1 MMTPCSFF
9 AKPAALIALLLP
21 LLPCDAAANVL
32 KLVIPSVLTKDSAPP
47 PSGPR
52 WRTPQLVENEA
63 DYAYSPDIVA
73 DAQGNALALW
83 RKSGSGTWCRQ
94 YTAGVGW
101 KAAGLLGGGNS
112 VVSMSPAGSLAV
124 AWSEYDA
131 NDDAAVYAK
140 ICAAADSCGETV
152 QISGSS
158 NFAEPQSVVMDE
170 AGNAAAFWTEGMRF
184 SVLWTSL
191 YEPGAGWSAPTKI
204 EGNSQQQNARA
215 VADAS
220 GNVLVVW
227 EQRLVNTFYLA
238 AKRYEPGAGWGVT
251 QLIEPADPVQLS
263 NSAGHQLAANTSGD
277 VIAVWQRTALPLV
290 GGDIWVN
297 RYAAGTGWG
306 TAQLLET
313 DAVNG
318 AANPDVAMDEA
329 GNALAVWQQSDGS
342 RVNIWTAS
350 YTLDAGWSAP
360 QLLETN
366 DAGDAKQPQ
375 IAMNAAG
382 GAAAV
387 WQQHDGIRWNIWAA
401 RYAPGAG
408 WQDVQLIEKNNIGDA
423 QNPHV
428 MIDADGK
435 AIAVWEQDDGT
446 NRNIWAARYE

>member
-1 MMTPCSFF
+1 MMPCSFL
-9 AKPAALIALLLP
+9 AKQAALIALF

-32 KLVIPSVLTKDSAPP
+32 KLVIPSVLTKNSAPP

-52 WRTPQLVENEA
+52 WRAPQLLANEA
-63 DYAYSPDIVA
+63 VDAYSSDIVS
-73 DAQGNALALW
+73 DAQGNALAFW
-83 RKSGSGTWCRQ
+83 RTSGSGAWAARQ
-94 YTAGVGW
+94 Y
-101 KAAGLLGGGNS
+101 AAGSGWTAASPLDGS
-112 VVSMSPAGSLAV
+112 VIAMSPAGSLAV
-124 AWSEYDA
+124 VWSEYDA

-140 ICAAADSCGETV
+140 ICAAADSCGEAV
-152 QISGSS
+152 QISGSAS
-158 NFAEPQSVVMDE
+158 FVQPQSVVMDE
-170 AGNAAAFWTEGMRF
+170 AGNAAAFWIEGMKP
-184 SVLWTSL
+184 SVLWTNR
-191 YEPGAGWSAPTKI
+191 YEPGSGWGAPTKI
-204 EGNSQQQNARA
+204 EGNLQQQNARA

-220 GNVLVVW
+220 GNLLVVW

-238 AKRYEPGAGWGVT
+238 AKRYEPGAGWGES
-251 QLIEPADPVQLS
+251 QLIETADPVQLS
-263 NSAGHQLAANTSGD
+263 NSAGHQLAADKAGN
-277 VIAVWQRTALPLV
+277 VIAVWQRTTSPQI
-290 GGDIWVN
+290 GDDIWTN

-342 RVNIWTAS
+342 RLNIWTAR
-350 YTLDAGWSAP
+350 YAPGAGWSAP

-375 IAMNAAG
+375 IAMNAVG
-382 GAAAV
+382 GAVAV

-408 WQDVQLIEKNNIGDA
+408 WQDVRLIETNNVGDA

-428 MIDADGK
+428 MIDTDGK